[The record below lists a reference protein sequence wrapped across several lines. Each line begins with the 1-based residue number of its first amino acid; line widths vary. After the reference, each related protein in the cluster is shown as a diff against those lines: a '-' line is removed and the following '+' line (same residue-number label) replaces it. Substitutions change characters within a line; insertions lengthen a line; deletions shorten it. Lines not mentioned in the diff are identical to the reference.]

1 MSIIDIWN
9 KLNEMLEILDKIYH
23 IIDDALEK
31 KEKEKWESQSLI
43 LSAHEKSQSTS
54 GHES

>member
-31 KEKEKWESQSLI
+31 KEKEK
-43 LSAHEKSQSTS
+43 
-54 GHES
+54 

>member
-1 MSIIDIWN
+1 MSIIDIWS

-31 KEKEKWESQSLI
+31 KE
-43 LSAHEKSQSTS
+43 
-54 GHES
+54 